1 MSDTHAAFDLRTL
14 SKSDTYKLLASTIL
28 PRPIAWITT
37 LDEDGQPNAAPF
49 SFFNVISSDPPLI
62 VVGFSAAPD
71 REGKDTLANIRR
83 TGELV
88 VNLVPEEL
96 AEAMNTTA
104 TDAPRGTDELAL
116 AGLATVP
123 SLQVAPPRIAGSP
136 VSLECRMFQVIEP
149 GGSSTILLA
158 RVVAMHIRHDAFE
171 DEARLHIDPSQMR
184 LIGRMHGGGGYTRTR
199 EMFEIPRVAWKDM
212 PDSKAEMPGQQS

>member
-14 SKSDTYKLLASTIL
+14 SKPDTYKLLASTIL

-37 LDEDGQPNAAPF
+37 LDEAGEPNAAPF
-49 SFFNVISSDPPLI
+49 SFFNVVSADPPLI

-71 REGKDTLANIRR
+71 RDGKDTLSNIRR

-96 AEAMNTTA
+96 ANAMNITA
-104 TDAPRGTDELAL
+104 TDAPRGLDELAL

-123 SLQVAPPRIAGSP
+123 SVQVAPPRIAGSP
-136 VSLECRMFQVIEP
+136 VSLECRLFQIIEP
-149 GGSSTILLA
+149 GGSSTIMLA
-158 RVVAMHIRHDAFE
+158 QVVEMHIRHDAFE
-171 DEARLHIDPSQMR
+171 DESRLHLDPSQMR
-184 LIGRMHGGGGYTRTR
+184 LIGRMHGGGGYTTTKDV
-199 EMFEIPRVAWKDM
+199 FEISRIPWKDM
-212 PDSKAEMPGQQS
+212 QAGK

>member
-37 LDEDGQPNAAPF
+37 AGADGKPNAAPF
-49 SFFNVISSDPPLI
+49 SFFNVVSADPPLV

-71 REGKDTLANIRR
+71 RDGKDTLANIRR

-96 AEAMNTTA
+96 ADAMNVTA
-104 TDAPRGTDELAL
+104 TDAPRGMDELSL
-116 AGLATVP
+116 AGLPTTH
-123 SLQVAPPRIAGSP
+123 SLHVAPPRIAESP
-136 VSLECRMFQVIEP
+136 VSLECRTFQILEP

-158 RVVAMHIRHDAFE
+158 QVIEMHIRHDAFE
-171 DEARLHIDPSQMR
+171 DEARLHLDPSHMR

-199 EMFEIPRVAWKDM
+199 EIFEIARVPWKEM
-212 PDSKAEMPGQQS
+212 QMNTDSQKPER